1 MHPPDH
7 SARSGPAP
15 AEHLQRIRRISV
27 VMVSV
32 CRMLI
37 GGLPLVFVAFW
48 ALADAGQLATQAH
61 LPAAALQ
68 LPLPAL
74 QRAAAAAVMAMPL
87 VCLLLGVRQAQL
99 CFARFAAGQVFT
111 PEATLRLQRLAG
123 WMAAAALMA
132 LLAAMAASV
141 LLTWHQPTGQ
151 RHLAL
156 GIGSDHLFTLFFA
169 ALVWLMAHVIGQ
181 GQALAQENAAFV

>member
-1 MHPPDH
+1 MPQDRA
-7 SARSGPAP
+7 AR
-15 AEHLQRIRRISV
+15 QRQGGRILTST
-27 VMVSV
+27 
-32 CRMLI
+32 
-37 GGLPLVFVAFW
+37 
-48 ALADAGQLATQAH
+48 TQATNLIADMFYTRRDFLNAH
-61 LPAAALQ
+61 TDTIS
-68 LPLPAL
+68 
-74 QRAAAAAVMAMPL
+74 
-87 VCLLLGVRQAQL
+87 
-99 CFARFAAGQVFT
+99 RFV
-111 PEATLRLQRLAG
+111 AG